1 MALPC
6 DQCTEVLDFREARP
20 QCKAHVHSNDAVCI
34 RNLRAALAHER
45 DRAKRVVRV
54 FWRVRDV
61 GTIGKGW
68 EIETRREMRKARH
81 VLANDG
87 GDPVRIYRVTVRR
100 KSK

>member
-1 MALPC
+1 MSCEYLAPGSPKCTCDACLMTAPVHVAL
-6 DQCTEVLDFREARP
+6 Q
-20 QCKAHVHSNDAVCI
+20 
-34 RNLRAALAHER
+34 LRDALAHER

>member
-54 FWRVRDV
+54 FWRVRDAAGYV
-61 GTIGKGW
+61 QLRSDRKGAFQCRKWWGGK
-68 EIETRREMRKARH
+68 
-81 VLANDG
+81 V
-87 GDPVRIYRVTVRR
+87 YRVTVRR